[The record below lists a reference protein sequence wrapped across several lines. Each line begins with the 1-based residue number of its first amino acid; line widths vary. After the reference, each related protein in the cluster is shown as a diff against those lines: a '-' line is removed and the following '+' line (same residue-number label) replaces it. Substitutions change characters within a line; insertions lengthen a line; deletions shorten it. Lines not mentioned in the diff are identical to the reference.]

1 MKLTGAEILCQTLE
15 RLGVTDL
22 FGYPGGAILPVYDAL
37 GKSKLHHVLVRHEQ
51 GATHMADGYARASGG
66 VGVAMAFA
74 GETRTW
80 PGGTPVKLIIRAP
93 GAHEREVVLRL
104 LRLSEDEYARY
115 WTTQAYRGEGTEPV
129 AVFSNGMQKEA
140 VLAIPGAIAVMDARD
155 LKPGLKVMKIEGKLP
170 GEEGYP
176 LH

>member
-1 MKLTGAEILCQTLE
+1 MMIPRASTIFRTIAVLSLYGCALWGQNGDVAVVVNPKNP
-15 RLGVTDL
+15 V
-22 FGYPGGAILPVYDAL
+22 AILTLPGL
-37 GKSKLHHVLVRHEQ
+37 RKL
-51 GATHMADGYARASGG
+51 
-66 VGVAMAFA
+66 FA

-140 VLAIPGAIAVMDARD
+140 VLAIPGAIAVMDVRD
-155 LKPGLKVMKIEGKLP
+155 LKPGLKIMKIEGKLP